1 MAIPA
6 MPKLATLPGNA
17 AAALSPTQRTFVS
30 SLAKTT
36 GLDPT
41 VAAAWVRNEEPKGL
55 TNTDPQGHGA
65 YNFLNIGIQGGG
77 RNYANTN
84 PAWTNPQQAGVTT
97 GNWLAG
103 RLALPGYGKSS
114 SGIQGIA
121 RTAGMTPQQQISA
134 IQHSGWAAGGE
145 TALPGLYSQFSGG
158 ALVALGAGQPAAAPA
173 KTSPLAISPPN
184 ASGNASG
191 LQSLSLAPL
200 QSGLDLSAQQNQ
212 KALDAL
218 GKISGRSTLA
228 AAAPNLAALTQQETP
243 KTVAEKATK
252 NVPLSAATPEGL
264 TAEGEKAVELA
275 KHYLGTK
282 YVFGGASPKTG
293 FDCSGLIQ
301 FTMAQLGIKIPRT
314 AAEQAKAGKA
324 VPLNALEPG
333 DALSF
338 SEDGVIGHTGMYIG
352 GGQFIQA
359 PHTGDVVKI
368 SPLAGHYASILVGAR
383 RFT

>member
-1 MAIPA
+1 MALNTQPLAAPKAPTAPTPA
-6 MPKLATLPGNA
+6 LAAIQRAAAAQGLAWKPLAAVAHFESGLNPTALGDGGHAFGLFQNNNAGGTITGDPNPKRFFDPNVSAQYAARAVKALGIQGESPQQQVADIVNRYERPAKPQPEIAGAQSYLATLAGSVAPAVGA
-17 AAALSPTQRTFVS
+17 GLTRPTG
-30 SLAKTT
+30 A
-36 GLDPT
+36 T
-41 VAAAWVRNEEPKGL
+41 VAA
-55 TNTDPQGHGA
+55 
-65 YNFLNIGIQGGG
+65 
-77 RNYANTN
+77 
-84 PAWTNPQQAGVTT
+84 
-97 GNWLAG
+97 
-103 RLALPGYGKSS
+103 
-114 SGIQGIA
+114 
-121 RTAGMTPQQQISA
+121 TPQTTSA
-134 IQHSGWAAGGE
+134 N
-145 TALPGLYSQFSGG
+145 GG
-158 ALVALGAGQPAAAPA
+158 ALP
-173 KTSPLAISPPN
+173 
-184 ASGNASG
+184 
-191 LQSLSLAPL
+191 SLSLAPL

-212 KALDAL
+212 RALDAL

-252 NVPLSAATPEGL
+252 NVPLSAATPKGL

-275 KHYLGTK
+275 KRYLGTK